1 MKNSRRATH
10 ERATEGSW
18 EIERRAPFR
27 APKIVIDSDRIS
39 CYWESDPPSPRGSAM
54 GPPLKSTKKQ
64 KGLVSFDPQV
74 FLATVGVART
84 ITECPKDYKIFSQGD
99 PADAVFYIQ
108 QGRVKLKVKSKQ
120 GKEAVIAILGV
131 GDFLGEACLI
141 GQTVC
146 LATAT
151 AIATSFILRIEKS
164 EMLRVLH
171 EERTFSDFFVP
182 YVLSRNARI
191 QEDLV
196 DQLFNSS
203 EQRLARTLLLLANVG
218 KEGAPE
224 PVVPEINQETL
235 AGMVGTTRSRVNFF
249 MNKFKKLGFIDYKDG
264 LRVHRSLLNIVLHD

>member
-1 MKNSRRATH
+1 MD
-10 ERATEGSW
+10 
-18 EIERRAPFR
+18 PL
-27 APKIVIDSDRIS
+27 PK
-39 CYWESDPPSPRGSAM
+39 A
-54 GPPLKSTKKQ
+54 TKKQ
-64 KGLVSFDPQV
+64 KGAVSFDPQV
-74 FLATVGVART
+74 FLATVGAART

-99 PADAVFYIQ
+99 RSDAVFYIR

-131 GDFLGEACLI
+131 GDFLGEGCLI

-151 AIATSFILRIEKS
+151 TIAPTTTLRIEKS

-171 EERTFSDFFVP
+171 EERRFSDFFVP
-182 YVLSRNARI
+182 YMVSRNVRT

-203 EQRLARTLLLLANVG
+203 EQRLARTLLLLANYG
-218 KEGAPE
+218 KEGTPE
-224 PVVPEINQETL
+224 TVAPEINQETL

-249 MNKFKKLGFIDYKDG
+249 MNRFKKLGFIDYKDG
-264 LRVHRSLLNIVLHD
+264 LRVHRSLLNIALHD

>member
-1 MKNSRRATH
+1 
-10 ERATEGSW
+10 
-18 EIERRAPFR
+18 
-27 APKIVIDSDRIS
+27 
-39 CYWESDPPSPRGSAM
+39 M
-54 GPPLKSTKKQ
+54 GPLPKTTKKL
-64 KGLVSFDPQV
+64 KGVVSFDPQV
-74 FLATVGVART
+74 FLATVGAART

-108 QGRVKLKVKSKQ
+108 QGRVKLKVISKQ
-120 GKEAVIAILGV
+120 GKEAVIAILGM

-146 LATAT
+146 LMTAT
-151 AIATSFILRIEKS
+151 VIAPSFILRIEKS

-171 EERTFSDFFVP
+171 EERRFSDYFIP
-182 YVLSRNARI
+182 YVLSRNVRT

-203 EQRLARTLLLLANVG
+203 EQRLARTLLLLAHYG

-224 PVVPEINQETL
+224 SVVPEINQETL

-264 LRVHRSLLNIVLHD
+264 LRVHRSLLNVVLHD

>member
-1 MKNSRRATH
+1 
-10 ERATEGSW
+10 
-18 EIERRAPFR
+18 
-27 APKIVIDSDRIS
+27 
-39 CYWESDPPSPRGSAM
+39 M
-54 GPPLKSTKKQ
+54 GPLPKTTKKQ
-64 KGLVSFDPQV
+64 KGVVSFDPQV
-74 FLATVGVART
+74 FLATVGAART

-146 LATAT
+146 LMTAT
-151 AIATSFILRIEKS
+151 VIVPSFILRIEKS

-171 EERTFSDFFVP
+171 EERRFSDFFVP
-182 YVLSRNARI
+182 YVLLRNVRT

-203 EQRLARTLLLLANVG
+203 EQRLARTLLLLAHYG

-224 PVVPEINQETL
+224 SVVPEINQETL

-264 LRVHRSLLNIVLHD
+264 LRVHRSLLNVVLHD